1 MNSIEVTRYL
11 YKKGY
16 ITKEAALRILKTRK
30 DLVKEAT
37 EQMANEVFGFK
48 KEAFSFPWGGA
59 PERVPDP
66 VPVPKKLDF
75 KGSLKS
81 ILPLLG
87 LAGLVSLGTTGA
99 KVGLGA
105 VSDARLKGDV
115 GASYKRMFDEYPELS
130 DEKER
135 ATKFFNMMAR
145 FAPVLASDPIVAGTW
160 VKSTMD
166 QNVVAPQNIAQLIQA
181 QKEWE
186 NTRAMKSP
194 LIGLARELP
203 ESKEI
208 FQKSLMFGGTQDA

>member
-1 MNSIEVTRYL
+1 MNSFELTRYL

-16 ITKEAALRILKTRK
+16 ITKEAALRILKTRQN
-30 DLVKEAT
+30 LVKEAT
-37 EQMANEVFGFK
+37 EQMTNEIFGFK
-48 KEAFSFPWGGA
+48 KEAAFPWGGSA
-59 PERVPDP
+59 PAP
-66 VPVPKKLDF
+66 VPIAPKKAPIDF
-75 KGSLKS
+75 RGSAKS

-105 VSDARLKGDV
+105 ASDARLKGEV
-115 GASYKRMFDEYPELS
+115 RSSYKRMFEEYPELN
-130 DEKER
+130 DDR
-135 ATKFFNMMAR
+135 PAATKFFNMMAR
-145 FAPVLASDPIVAGTW
+145 FSPVLASNPIVAGTW

-166 QNVVAPQNIAQLIQA
+166 KNVVGPAEIKQLIES

-203 ESKEI
+203 GSGDI
-208 FQKSLMFGGTQDA
+208 FQKSLAFGGTSDE